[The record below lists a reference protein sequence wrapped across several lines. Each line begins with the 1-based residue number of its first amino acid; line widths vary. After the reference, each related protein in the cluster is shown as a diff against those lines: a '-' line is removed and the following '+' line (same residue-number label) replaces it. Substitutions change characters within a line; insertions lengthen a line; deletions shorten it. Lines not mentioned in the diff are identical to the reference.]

1 MEVEKLQKSTV
12 ERLRNVKK
20 ENGLTIASICDMLD
34 KKGCFI
40 SEATLK
46 RVFSDNYDPLSFRY
60 RDTIAPLADVLLDVY
75 DDKSGSEDIAALKA
89 MIHDKN
95 KMIDMLLVKNEE
107 QKKDFEK
114 RLQHL
119 QKQIDSLEKH
129 LEFRDR
135 VVTRKDEVIEKL
147 INKLIGE

>member
-20 ENGLTIASICDMLD
+20 ENGLTIASICEMLD

-46 RVFSDNYDPLSFRY
+46 RVFSDNYDPMSFRY

-75 DDKSGSEDIAALKA
+75 DDKSSSEDVKALKA

-107 QKKDFEK
+107 LKKDCDKRISHLQRQVEK
-114 RLQHL
+114 LEQHL
-119 QKQIDSLEKH
+119 D
-129 LEFRDR
+129 FRER
-135 VVTRKDEVIEKL
+135 VIQRKDEVIERL
-147 INKLIGE
+147 LNNVIGE